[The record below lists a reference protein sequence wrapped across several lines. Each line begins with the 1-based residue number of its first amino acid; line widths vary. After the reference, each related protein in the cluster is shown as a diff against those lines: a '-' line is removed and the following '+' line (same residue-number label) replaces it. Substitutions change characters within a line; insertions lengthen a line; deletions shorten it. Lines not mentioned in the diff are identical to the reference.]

1 MAIRRFSVLTLAM
14 IFAFALTVSADS
26 ITSVYSSLSGC
37 KLVAK
42 GRDWSTQACRGVG
55 GYNLRLEYGDVRES
69 ITVISPNGKKHPLEF
84 WNVIGSGF
92 SNVGQKAEWRV
103 IKKNGKM
110 VPIALIIRFN
120 VTENAADSTKD
131 TSYLAV
137 AKITPQKICVTD
149 KIPPGATA
157 NADARAAADAAADKP
172 CLEPPQSGH
181 ASAAGQ
187 SVTAAGSFII
197 AAHASSAPAG
207 MPYVGRWSNGR
218 GETLIVAKRMLK
230 FNNDKSVTF
239 RDVTKVT
246 DGNHFSLQITSRG
259 KLNYFTKFIALSLE
273 NDEMK
278 MTLYDSYTDMF
289 NGNNPQGES
298 TWYRDK

>member
-1 MAIRRFSVLTLAM
+1 
-14 IFAFALTVSADS
+14 
-26 ITSVYSSLSGC
+26 
-37 KLVAK
+37 
-42 GRDWSTQACRGVG
+42 
-55 GYNLRLEYGDVRES
+55 VRES

-103 IKKNGKM
+103 IKKNGKI

-149 KIPPGATA
+149 KIPPSATA
-157 NADARAAADAAADKP
+157 NEEARAAADSSADKP

-181 ASAAGQ
+181 ARAAGQ
-187 SVTAAGSFII
+187 SFTTEGSVATAAQVS
-197 AAHASSAPAG
+197 SSAHAG
-207 MPYVGRWSNGR
+207 MPYIGRWSNGR
-218 GETLIVAKRMLK
+218 GERLIVTKRTLK

-246 DGNHFSLQITSRG
+246 DGNHFALQITSRG

-278 MTLYDSYTDMF
+278 MTLYDSYADMF
-289 NGNNPQGES
+289 DGKNPQGES